1 MAGVKMGGKD
11 VVHIKQLKDS
21 DLGLIEV
28 EKLLQQV
35 ADERFS
41 KDSIGSSNGS
51 TTNISGKLK

>member
-41 KDSIGSSNGS
+41 EDSIGSSNGS
-51 TTNISGKLK
+51 TANISGKLK